1 MVTGAE
7 LFALGKTYPIISVI
21 LGAVLFIIGF
31 KAAKK
36 IMWTLAIIA
45 VVIAFLMVFL

>member
-7 LFALGKTYPIISVI
+7 LFALGKNYPIISI
-21 LGAVLFIIGF
+21 TIAAILFIIGF

-45 VVIAFLMVFL
+45 IIVAVVMFFL

>member
-1 MVTGAE
+1 MVAE
-7 LFALGKTYPIISVI
+7 QLFALGKTYPIISI
-21 LGAVLFIIGF
+21 AIATVLFIIGF

-45 VVIAFLMVFL
+45 IIVAIVMFFL

>member
-7 LFALGKTYPIISVI
+7 LLTLGQTYPIISII
-21 LGAVLFIIGF
+21 LGAILFIIGF
-31 KAAKK
+31 KVAKK

-45 VVIAFLMVFL
+45 VIVAVVMFFL

>member
-45 VVIAFLMVFL
+45 IIAAIVMLFI